1 VLQADRSDAES
12 VDHRAQI
19 RVIGGGSIL
28 VMSGPV
34 DDEAVARFVEEIS
47 PADCTARGA
56 ARRMPRVDW
65 IDLGQAQHLPVPGV
79 EVLSALVTQ
88 RIPSRIVLAH
98 VTGAVA
104 AVLDEHGVSALVNMV
119 D

>member
-47 PADCTARGA
+47 PADCTA
-56 ARRMPRVDW
+56 
-65 IDLGQAQHLPVPGV
+65 QHLPVPGV